1 MVTRA
6 IAIMAAVFLFTGC
19 GKKQE
24 ASAPVTQPQAQ
35 PVAVAAPSATQPEAP
50 ASVIAPV
57 VVSQSKTNAYV
68 APDLGSLSRAVR
80 TWGLQ
85 HAGMPS
91 SFEEFAADPGPGV
104 VIPPPPPGKKYA
116 FDHKKHVILVNR

>member
-1 MVTRA
+1 VS
-6 IAIMAAVFLFTGC
+6 AAPPEVHT
-19 GKKQE
+19 
-24 ASAPVTQPQAQ
+24 Q
-35 PVAVAAPSATQPEAP
+35 PVAVAAPSVTQPETP
-50 ASVIAPV
+50 TPI

-85 HAGMPS
+85 HTGMPN

-116 FDHKKHVILVNR
+116 FDAKKHVILVNR